1 MSNKDISYAFKEKGK
16 TYYSATRLRERYL
29 QEKGHA
35 SIPLFNMNMDMQQQ
49 MGNDLVK

>member
-1 MSNKDISYAFKEKGK
+1 MNSKDISYAFQEKGK
-16 TYYSATRLRERYL
+16 TYYSGTRLRERHL

-35 SIPLFNMNMDMQQQ
+35 SIPLFNMTKDMQQQ